1 MEKRK
6 RKILF
11 ASVLFA
17 AAVGT
22 GITLP
27 ETVAKAAPSALP
39 LQLVSPLS
47 YEEYL
52 PLVSPT
58 DVSATEKTTAI
69 ADGKTLYV
77 YDVEKESYRSYE
89 HADPISKLQIVDE
102 QIYFLSKLNLYRIDC
117 DALQTAESVNVTCQ
131 TFAIEEDW
139 LYYRISEFI
148 EKAPLTNAQDVEE
161 VEDQLLTDEFTP
173 LAFWDG
179 SLCYFKNGALYRED
193 EPKPIASF
201 PYQVSSMTITG
212 DVVALTSG
220 GNLYAYNLNELNGND
235 SAEESQLLT
244 EQLGSYKSVCA
255 YQNTVYATDS
265 TSVKKWTM
273 TADGFLKQAEIC
285 NASSSLNRLHGSKGL
300 TLTGNKLFTLDNGN
314 NRVSVY
320 DVASGEYSSPLS
332 TSLTPV
338 HIASDGKTALLS
350 EEGKAILYSLT
361 EEEYGS
367 PLANLENVHGQIVGL
382 TSVYGKYYVL
392 TNTNHCYLFEKDSAG
407 WTIREQERKSTFGK
421 KLTSDVYGYLYLLSD
436 TGIYRYSEEEFLD
449 PNGMGERLFSTLPAN
464 VKEIGVD
471 YGQNV
476 YLLTETSLFQ
486 YQTDGYTQTE
496 YSLSTPLVYDK
507 TPAALSFALSAE
519 NNTAYL
525 LFEGDYLA
533 KTNGLELPS
542 ASTLPTENAYEQIH
556 GESTELQLVVAKSGA
571 VLIEFSASDLKA
583 DTIVFPYLGFTRL
596 EEEKRAI
603 KLGETGKYQLLT
615 IVGDEKD
622 RTYLALTSDC
632 TELEKPTYEKTY
644 EKPKTGYVSNDVP
657 LFKFPCVNFNL
668 PSVVENVDKDQ
679 EIELLSELSLEKTY
693 YLVRLQT
700 QEGTKTGYIPSVYVS
715 LFNGEPPESENRV
728 YGDTDSNADSVWR
741 FWYILLGT
749 GAICILVDFLLLRNH
764 KEDAK
769 EE

>member
-6 RKILF
+6 RKIVF

-17 AAVGT
+17 VAVGT

-27 ETVAKAAPSALP
+27 KTVAKAAPSALP

-52 PLVSPT
+52 PLVAPT

-77 YDVEKESYRSYE
+77 YDVENESYRSYE

-117 DALQTAESVNVTCQ
+117 DGLQTAESVNVTCQ
-131 TFAIEEDW
+131 TFAIEEDR

-148 EKAPLTNAQDVEE
+148 EKAPLTNVQDVEE
-161 VEDQLLTDEFTP
+161 VETQLLTDEFTP

-179 SLCYFKNGALYRED
+179 TLCYFKNGALYREN

-244 EQLGSYKSVCA
+244 EQLGTYKSVCA
-255 YQNTVYATDS
+255 YQDTVYATDS
-265 TSVKKWTM
+265 SSVKKWTM
-273 TADGFLKQAEIC
+273 AANGFLKQAEIC
-285 NASSSLNRLHGSKGL
+285 NASSSLNRLYGSKGL

-338 HIASDGKTALLS
+338 HIASDGETALLS
-350 EEGKAILYSLT
+350 EEGKAILYSLGK
-361 EEEYGS
+361 EDYAS
-367 PLANLENVHGQIVGL
+367 PLTTLENVHGQIVGI

-392 TNTNHCYLFEKDSAG
+392 TNTNHCYLFEKGSAG
-407 WTIREQERKSTFGK
+407 WTIREQERKTTFGK
-421 KLTSDVYGYLYLLSD
+421 KLTSDVYGYLYVLSD
-436 TGIYRYSEEEFLD
+436 AGVYRYSEEEFLD
-449 PNGMGERLFSTLPAN
+449 PNGVGERLFSTLPTN

-496 YSLSTPLVYDK
+496 YSLSTPLVYGK

-542 ASTLPTENAYEQIH
+542 ASTLPTGNAYEQIH
-556 GESTELQLVVAKSGA
+556 GAAPVKLVSAKSGA
-571 VLIEFSASDLKA
+571 VLIEFSTSDLKS
-583 DTIVFPYLGFTRL
+583 DTAVFPYLGFTRL

-615 IVGDEKD
+615 IVGDEQD

-632 TELEKPTYEKTY
+632 TELEKTTYEKTY
-644 EKPKTGYVSNDVP
+644 AEPKTGYVSNDVP
-657 LFKFPCVNFNL
+657 LFKFPCVNFDL
-668 PSVVENVDKDQ
+668 PAVVENVDKDR
-679 EIELLSELSLEKTY
+679 EIELLGELSLEKTY

-700 QEGTKTGYIPSVYVS
+700 EDGAEKTGYIPSVYVS
-715 LFNGEPPESENRV
+715 LFNGEPPQSEHRV
-728 YGDTDSNADSVWR
+728 YGDTESDADSVWR

-749 GAICILVDFLLLRNH
+749 GAICILVDFLLLRNR